1 MIAYRLL
8 LRMCDCISSVRTHS
22 RCLRRHVRTYVQN
35 YVVRSYVW
43 NTVACSPEAWA
54 GICDDPKYIE
64 ALETVQEVA
73 RCCRDDVL
81 LRVVTARRAQAV
93 KKREAACTDTAAE
106 LRRRALEDQAA
117 ENARRAELRDL
128 ERQAALE
135 DAKAKAAAER
145 RKELEACRLDR
156 EEQDAHRKKMARA
169 VEDAKWRQ
177 VDFPHGLA
185 QKLLDWR
192 RGLPRQVEQDL
203 RSRVDFL
210 VRFKRCDGKVACP
223 HLVGRGQW
231 HPKWYVRTYVRT

>member
-1 MIAYRLL
+1 MIAYRLY
-8 LRMCDCISSVRTHS
+8 VRIPGASAGT
-22 RCLRRHVRTYVQN
+22 CVRTYVIT
-35 YVVRSYVW
+35 YVRSYVW

-93 KKREAACTDTAAE
+93 KKRLAACTDTAAE

-128 ERQAALE
+128 ERQAALEDAKAKTALE